1 MTNIHETAIVH
12 KNAKVGKGVTIGPYC
27 ILGEY
32 VTLGD
37 NTKLHP
43 GVIING
49 YTTLGKN
56 NEIYSYTVIGNP
68 GQDRHFKNERSFV
81 EIGDNNIFRESV
93 TINCATGAGE
103 KTSVGSDCFFFA
115 TAHLGHNAKV
125 GNSVTLVNGVGLGGF
140 VEVEDK
146 AFMSAY
152 CPVHQFCKIGSMAM
166 IGMSSPLEKDV
177 PPFVLGVGNPFK
189 IFGLN
194 KVGLERNGVPEKS
207 REALKK
213 MFKLVFKSGL
223 NTTQAITRV
232 KEELISDAYV
242 AHFVS
247 FVEKSKRGIYKC

>member
-125 GNSVTLVNGVGLGGF
+125 GNSVRWLTVSV
-140 VEVEDK
+140 
-146 AFMSAY
+146 SA
-152 CPVHQFCKIGSMAM
+152 VLWKLKIRPSCRRTAPF
-166 IGMSSPLEKDV
+166 ISSAK
-177 PPFVLGVGNPFK
+177 
-189 IFGLN
+189 
-194 KVGLERNGVPEKS
+194 
-207 REALKK
+207 
-213 MFKLVFKSGL
+213 
-223 NTTQAITRV
+223 
-232 KEELISDAYV
+232 
-242 AHFVS
+242 
-247 FVEKSKRGIYKC
+247 